1 MYVVKIKLAWTR
13 ALANGFRRR
22 LTFKRPIV
30 VEIVEIVCLK
40 RQKTND
46 KGGRGWFIKIAL
58 S

>member
-1 MYVVKIKLAWTR
+1 MKKIVAKINPGKVVVAFSHL
-13 ALANGFRRR
+13 
-22 LTFKRPIV
+22 PIV